1 LLSAIL
7 IFKSPNFCYRLV
19 ISLSITPELK
29 AVAPRLS
36 LGCVSARVSVQK
48 HNEFLW
54 REIDQHLAYL
64 TANIKPEQT
73 NSIPQITAMRSAYK
87 TLGKDP
93 SRYRGSAE
101 ALLRRVLSGKGL
113 YQINSVVDI
122 NNLVSLESLNPAGTY
137 DLEKVTPPI
146 ELRAGAAGESYK
158 GIGKDLINI
167 ESLPVFADAAG
178 PFGSPTSDSER
189 AMVRLETR
197 KILMVVF
204 SFTGPVGLERWM
216 QRAGEL
222 LGRYS
227 SAEGIETSLVT

>member
-1 LLSAIL
+1 VCAT
-7 IFKSPNFCYRLV
+7 V
-19 ISLSITPELK
+19 
-29 AVAPRLS
+29 
-36 LGCVSARVSVQK
+36 RVDK
-48 HNEFLW
+48 HNAGLW
-54 REIDQHLAYL
+54 DEISAHLAHL
-64 TANIKPEQT
+64 TATIKPEQI
-73 NSIPQITAMRSAYK
+73 NSIPQIAAMRSVYK
-87 TLGKDP
+87 ALGKDP

-137 DLEKVTPPI
+137 DLEKITPPI
-146 ELRAGAAGESYK
+146 ELRIGAAGESYK

-189 AMVRLETR
+189 AMVSLETR

-204 SFTGPVGLERWM
+204 SFAGPQGLERWM
-216 QRAGEL
+216 QRPDEL
-222 LGRYS
+222 IRRYS
-227 SAEGIETSLVT
+227 DGDGTETSLVI